1 MMSRY
6 LYTSKVYIT
15 VTESGKN
22 LYANFNQ
29 AIDQWLGETIEKFF
43 IIWNCALEKWGLNRP
58 LTRSNELIMASPYI
72 QQKSVMFTN
81 TVYL

>member
-29 AIDQWLGETIEKFF
+29 AIPVDQWLGETIEKLF
-43 IIWNCALEKWGLNRP
+43 IIWSINNNKQEIL
-58 LTRSNELIMASPYI
+58 
-72 QQKSVMFTN
+72 
-81 TVYL
+81 